1 MTYQR
6 DPLTNP
12 NVGVRSFKEDVD
24 VQNFASV
31 IAAIETTTHNLQE
44 AVEELKKIRTG
55 TGLILGQEIEE
66 AK

>member
-31 IAAIETTTHNLQE
+31 IAAIETATHNLQE